1 MKGSNL
7 ILVLLTLLFDLNAC
21 SCVIEEVL
29 VSKKVS
35 SDPKITEYIKEW
47 EDHHPE
53 FEVKAGV
60 GFVNEEEKRLCY
72 ALEFVKVNYND
83 DASILQKLK
92 NSYSVWKEK
101 RKLKEKIFW
110 RIKQLLPR
118 GWHVD
123 VEDGENACK

>member
-1 MKGSNL
+1 MRGSILMLSALLLNL
-7 ILVLLTLLFDLNAC
+7 NVC
-21 SCVIEEVL
+21 SCVIGKIV

-47 EDHHPE
+47 EDRHPE

-60 GFVNEEEKRLCY
+60 GSVNEEEKRLCY

-92 NSYSVWKEK
+92 NSYSIWKEK

-110 RIKQLLPR
+110 RIKQLLPQV
-118 GWHVD
+118 WHVD
-123 VEDGENACK
+123 VEDGEDACK